1 MDGADSARALFEGY
15 RFVSLDRRR
24 RLESEIITIVIA
36 TAGVEMPV
44 AVWAAELAVHVLVDG
59 QFRAA
64 GTTENCFLVPFA
76 SRPNFN
82 RMIGES
88 FVTIL
93 ASVVD
98 ATTFHLDGDD
108 VRGTVIVL
116 AARLRVK
123 IDAAHV

>member
-1 MDGADSARALFEGY
+1 M
-15 RFVSLDRRR
+15 SLDRRR

-76 SRPNFN
+76 GRPNFN

>member
-1 MDGADSARALFEGY
+1 M
-15 RFVSLDRRR
+15 
-24 RLESEIITIVIA
+24 IA
-36 TAGVEMPV
+36 TAGVEMLA
-44 AVWAAELAVHVLVDG
+44 AVWTAEVALHVLVNS

-64 GTTENCFLVPFA
+64 GATENCFPVPLV
-76 SRPNFN
+76 SRPNLN
-82 RMIGES
+82 QMIGES